1 MKKKGFTI
9 IEMLAVITLITIFLS
24 ISFPKVISI
33 YNRNKMKTWENTV
46 TIIEEAT
53 KNYVREYRS
62 DILNLNSDGDEVYIS
77 LQTIVD
83 KNLLNWPLTDARDNT
98 SVNINS
104 KVKVKIEGDVYI
116 YAYQEE
122 VKG

>member
-1 MKKKGFTI
+1 
-9 IEMLAVITLITIFLS
+9 MLAVITLITIFLS